1 MMKKALSILLFAITL
16 VGTREFNMSLSEFK
30 KIGKNSLFWDSCTL
44 QLISSNKGMPFQVQ
58 SVDVLLC

>member
-1 MMKKALSILLFAITL
+1 MMKKALSILPFAITL

-30 KIGKNSLFWDSCTL
+30 KIDKNSLFCDSCTL
-44 QLISSNKGMPFQVQ
+44 QLIGSNKGMPFQVQ